1 MVVEAKVRGIQALPG
16 LHRSVALQGVITN
29 VGEERSH
36 TEGYGDE
43 SPHTEDFVVNTMHQ
57 TFRC

>member
-1 MVVEAKVRGIQALPG
+1 MVVEAKIRGIRAISR
-16 LHRSVALQGVITN
+16 LHHSVALQGVITN

-43 SPHTEDFVVNTMHQ
+43 SPLTEDFAVDVIRQ
-57 TFRC
+57 TFLR